1 MLPKITKD
9 TVQIFISKMNTDK
22 NYIVKNFRQISEEN
36 PQLFGAVVELSRK
49 SGNIEVREGFLR
61 GAFVVYSLFMLQ
73 EEIEEI
79 DDLWDMG

>member
-36 PQLFGAVVELSRK
+36 PKLFRAVVELSRK
-49 SGNIEVREGFLR
+49 SGSIEVREGFLR

>member
-1 MLPKITKD
+1 M
-9 TVQIFISKMNTDK
+9 
-22 NYIVKNFRQISEEN
+22 
-36 PQLFGAVVELSRK
+36 ELSRK